1 MTYSTVI
8 FDLDGTLLDTLDD
21 LADAAN
27 TALTAHGYPARTRE
41 EVCAFVGNG
50 VRRLIERAIPGGA
63 ENPDCEAVL
72 ADFKAAYSAC
82 CRNKTAP
89 YPGIVGLLSRLR
101 DGGVRIAVVSNKFDA
116 AVRDLCAHYFGD
128 LVPVAVGECDNVRKK
143 PAPDAV
149 FEALR
154 RLGADAS
161 DAVYVGDSDVDI
173 LTARNAGL
181 PCISV
186 TWGFR
191 TRGFLTAHGASVL
204 TDSPDALYDLIQ

>member
-1 MTYSTVI
+1 MKYSTVI

-27 TALTAHGYPARTRE
+27 AALTAHNCPARTRE

-50 VRRLIERAIPGGA
+50 VRKLIERATPGGA
-63 ENPDCEAVL
+63 DNPDCEAIL

-89 YPGIVGLLSRLR
+89 YPGVIDLLSRLR
-101 DGGVRIAVVSNKFDA
+101 DDGVRVAVVSNKFDD
-116 AVRDLCAHYFGD
+116 AVRELCTHYFGD
-128 LVPVAVGECDNVRKK
+128 LVTVAVGECATVRKK

-149 FEALR
+149 FETLH

-161 DAVYVGDSDVDI
+161 GAVYVGDSDVDI

-191 TRGFLTAHGASVL
+191 TGEFLTAHGAAVL
-204 TDSPDALYDLIQ
+204 TDTPDALYDLIQ